1 MLRIGSAQGFYG
13 DDVTKA
19 LPMIEGGHVDVVCFE
34 ALAEL
39 TLAILRN
46 DMLKNPARGF
56 TWDIPIIAEQILP
69 AAFKR
74 GIPLIT
80 NGGGLNPTGAAEV
93 VRAKAAQ
100 LGLHGLKIATVTG
113 DDLLPRLPDL
123 IAEGERFTNM
133 DTSAPLSL
141 DGPPIVTASAYL
153 GAFPIVEALRQ
164 GADIVITGRVADP
177 CLYLAPMIH
186 RFGWGA
192 DDWNRLAAGI
202 VAGHLLECTGQV
214 VGGNS
219 LALVDEIEPDALAH
233 LGYPI
238 AEVKESGEFVLT
250 KVPGSPG
257 KVSLETAK
265 EQLLYEIHDPSA
277 YITPDVIA
285 NFTTL
290 RLAADG
296 PNRVRVTGV
305 TGRPR
310 TDSLKVNVGRF
321 EGYSRELIFTL
332 GWPQVRRKVQQLEGM
347 IREAWAGLAIERCTF
362 TYLSVNSLYGS
373 LGALPDDPLELAV
386 RVTATA
392 RDPQTL
398 KQAVRRMM
406 ALGLSGPAGMSV
418 SGLTVGADPRP
429 ILGLWPALIS
439 RDKVQPRIDICEVE
453 V

>member
-13 DDVTKA
+13 DDVLKA

-46 DMLKNPARGF
+46 DMLKDPARGF
-56 TWDIPIIAEQILP
+56 TWDIPIIAEKILP

-74 GIPLIT
+74 HIPLIT
-80 NGGGLNPTGAAEV
+80 SGGGLNPTGAAEV
-93 VRAKAAQ
+93 VRAKAQQ

-113 DDLLPRLPDL
+113 DDLLPSLSDL
-123 IAEGERFTNM
+123 IARGE
-133 DTSAPLSL
+133 PLANIETGEPLKL

-153 GAFPIVEALRQ
+153 GAWPIVEALRQ

-186 RFGWGA
+186 RCGWEA
-192 DDWNRLAAGI
+192 DDWNRLASGI

-219 LALVDEIEPDALAH
+219 LALVDEIEPEALAH

-238 AEVKESGEFVLT
+238 AEVEESGEFVLT

-265 EQLLYEIHDPSA
+265 EQLLYEIHDPRA

-290 RLAADG
+290 KLAPDG
-296 PNRVRVTGV
+296 PDRVRVIGV
-305 TGRPR
+305 TGQPR

-332 GWPQVRRKVQQLEGM
+332 GWPKARRKAEQLEAM
-347 IREAWAGLAIERCTF
+347 VREAWKDLPIERCEF
-362 TYLSVNSLYGS
+362 TYLGVNSLYGS
-373 LGALPDDPLELAV
+373 IGTLPDDPLELVV
-386 RVTATA
+386 RVTAMA
-392 RDPQTL
+392 RDANTL
-398 KQAVRRMM
+398 KQAVRRTM

-418 SGLTVGADPRP
+418 SGPTVSADPRP

-439 RDKVQPRIDICEVE
+439 RDKVQANVDICEVE
-453 V
+453 A